1 MNLFFYLP
9 GSRGKG
15 EDVLGAVAPFACG
28 GSLEVFPD
36 LRSFAARMRRPKD
49 SLSVALIW
57 NPTKED
63 LRAIGSMRDLL
74 TGVRTLLILP
84 DQETE
89 TIALA
94 HKIFP
99 TYITYVDEGASKIV
113 SVLERLTRTGRDVP
127 EGGARR

>member
-9 GSRGKG
+9 DPRGKG
-15 EDVLGAVAPFACG
+15 EELLGAVAPFASG
-28 GSLEVFPD
+28 GSLEVFPN
-36 LRSFAARMRRPKD
+36 LRSFAARIRKPKD
-49 SLSVALIW
+49 SLSVAVIW

-63 LRAIGSMRDLL
+63 LREIGTMRDFL
-74 TGVRTLLILP
+74 TGVRTLLVLP

-99 TYITYVDEGASKIV
+99 IYITYVDEGTSKIV
-113 SVLERLTRTGRDVP
+113 SVLERLTRTGRDSP
-127 EGGARR
+127 LSGARR